1 MSDPV
6 TVDANEF
13 GYLRVYALDIAP
25 EHARF
30 LREPGAAEQLL
41 GVEGLESR
49 EIEIFPV
56 WDLEGFGLHG
66 YLSEGCGIP
75 EDQLDAEA
83 LDKIMGWVMLV
94 RSAAFRG
101 KAMDLTL
108 DSRLEP
114 VGCYREDRTDWSAEP
129 LITKSAAPYSAP
141 RTPPREARSKAVR
154 IGFAIFSIVMIAL
167 IAGVLWL
174 IL

>member
-13 GYLRVYALDIAP
+13 DYLRLYALDVAP
-25 EHARF
+25 EHAKF

-41 GVEGLESR
+41 GVEGLDSN

-66 YLSEGCGIP
+66 YMSEGCGIP

-108 DSRLEP
+108 DNRLEP
-114 VGCYREDRTDWSAEP
+114 VGCFSEDRIDWSAEP
-129 LITKSAAPYSAP
+129 LITKSAEPYSAP
-141 RTPPREARSKAVR
+141 RTPPREARARSVR
-154 IGFAIFSIVMIAL
+154 IGLAIFSIVMIAVL
-167 IAGVLWL
+167 AGLLWL